1 MIRAFAGDAT
11 TLSETQELHALRRAF
26 ARERAKLDAVREI
39 GLALGSTLRLDELLG
54 LIASKISDATDAD
67 RTTIYLVE
75 QDGAVLVSRAAQA
88 SEIDEIRLRVGE
100 GLAGAVAKNGEVI
113 NLVDAYEDTRFSP
126 TWDRISG
133 YRTRSILCVPMRNQY
148 GRTIGVV
155 QCLNKRTVDGFD
167 SDDIALVEALATEAA
182 VSIENSNLFRSVI
195 EMNTELLEAQER
207 LQQKVRE
214 LDLLFDVAQVSATA
228 LALDEMLDGFLSR
241 ASRAMGAEAASILL
255 AEAESGDLVFRAA
268 TGGEAEA
275 VRKLRIRAGQGICG
289 WVAQHQLP
297 QLVNDVDQDRRHS
310 QDISSQVG
318 YFPRS
323 VLCVPLRWET
333 GVGAMELLNKGRGRD
348 PFTEDDLKLATV
360 VASYVSQAIQQTE
373 QRQQQQQQER
383 LSSIGQFLSGVLHDL
398 KTPMTVI
405 SGYVKLL
412 AEESDEAQRREL
424 ADKVRRQVQLM
435 NAMSH
440 ETLAFAKGEQT
451 VWIRK
456 VYLFKFFDDLREVLG
471 EYLQERNIT
480 LAIDQRDRGVAYFD
494 EAKIHRVVH
503 NLARNAAEAIG
514 DRGGTVTLGCDRD
527 PDGTLVLTC
536 RDDGPG
542 IPDEIRGRLFQSFA
556 THGKPKGTGLGL
568 AIVKRIIEDHEGT
581 VSVASQPGE
590 TVFTIR
596 LPQRARPRDV
606 G

>member
-1 MIRAFAGDAT
+1 MIRAVVNDPGPI
-11 TLSETQELHALRRAF
+11 SETQELHALRRAF

-39 GLALGSTLRLDELLG
+39 GLALGSTLRLDELLR

-75 QDGAVLVSRAAQA
+75 QDGTALVSRAAQA
-88 SEIDEIRLRVGE
+88 SEIDEIRLKVGE

-113 NLVDAYEDTRFSP
+113 SLVDAYEDTRFSP

-155 QCLNKRTVDGFD
+155 QSLNKRSASGFD
-167 SDDIALVEALATEAA
+167 ADDIGLVEALATEAA

-228 LALDEMLDGFLSR
+228 MALDDMLDGFLSR
-241 ASRAMGAEAASILL
+241 ASRAIGAEASSILL
-255 AEAESGDLVFRAA
+255 ADSDTGDLLFRAA
-268 TGGEAEA
+268 SGGEADK
-275 VRKLRIRAGQGICG
+275 VRRLRIKAGQGICG
-289 WVAQHQLP
+289 WVAVHQLP
-297 QLVNDVDQDRRHS
+297 QLVNDVEQDRRHS
-310 QDISSQVG
+310 RDVSNQVG
-318 YFPRS
+318 YHPRS
-323 VLCVPLRWET
+323 VLCVPLRWES
-333 GVGAMELLNKGRGRD
+333 GVGAMELLNKGGGRD

-373 QRQQQQQQER
+373 QRQRQRQQER
-383 LSSIGQFLSGVLHDL
+383 LSSIGQFMSGVLHDL

-412 AEESDEAQRREL
+412 ADENDETQRVEL
-424 ADKVRRQVQLM
+424 AEKVRRQVQMM
-435 NAMSH
+435 NAMTH

-456 VYLFKFFDDLREVLG
+456 VYLFKFIDDLREVLG

-494 EAKIHRVVH
+494 EAKIHRVIH

-514 DRGGTVTLGCDRD
+514 DTGGTVTLGCDRE
-527 PDGTLVLTC
+527 PDGTLVLSC

-542 IPDEIRGRLFQSFA
+542 IPAEIRGRLFESFA

-568 AIVKRIIEDHEGT
+568 AIVKRIVEDHEGT
-581 VSVASQPGE
+581 VSVESSPGQ

-596 LPQRARPRDV
+596 LPQRGSSREE